1 MKTLELDIVGPL
13 NTWESYAVYSTVGVV
28 SLIVICLLIYCCCSP
43 RKVVKGKRGEAAPL
57 LPSQNYAAKLKE
69 LLGTGKVI
77 TLNTSKG
84 PKKVKFFVQKNEV
97 RWETMD
103 MVPNKKYKLDL
114 ASVVYVYEGKSTKNL
129 VKVNVSEKLCVSLIS
144 QSSTLDLQAER
155 EDEQI
160 ILYRGFAEIVDSIK
174 KTGGYV

>member
-1 MKTLELDIVGPL
+1 MKALELDIVGPL

-28 SLIVICLLIYCCCSP
+28 FLIILCLLIYCCCQP

-69 LLGTGKVI
+69 MLGTGKVI
-77 TLNTSKG
+77 TLHTSKG
-84 PKKVKFFVQKNEV
+84 PKKVKFFIQKNEV
-97 RWETMD
+97 RWETLE
-103 MVPNKKYKLDL
+103 MVANKKYKLDL

-129 VKVNVSEKLCVSLIS
+129 VKVDVSEKLCVSLIS
-144 QSSTLDLQAER
+144 QASTLDLQAEG

-160 ILYRGFAEIVDSIK
+160 ILYRGFVEIVESIK